1 MKKIILI
8 GAGGHAKACIDV
20 IEEEN
25 KSKIIGIVEKVKTK
39 KKFVNYPI
47 IGIDKDLKKIKKK
60 CSNAIITVGQIKNL
74 SLRASLFNNLIS
86 LGFNLAIIIS
96 PQSYISKKAKVNNG
110 SIVMHKAVVNS
121 YAEIGSNCI
130 INSSSLIEHGVKV
143 GNHTH
148 VSTGAILNGDCKV
161 GNNSFIGSGTIVK
174 EGVKIGNRCII
185 GMGQIIKENIKDNQI
200 VK

>member
-1 MKKIILI
+1 MNNPQLSSRSASRENTLSTNKVLRSTYALLSATLLFSALMAMASTILNI
-8 GAGGHAKACIDV
+8 GYGERVPLKRFITAIEKA
-20 IEEEN
+20 
-25 KSKIIGIVEKVKTK
+25 T
-39 KKFVNYPI
+39 
-47 IGIDKDLKKIKKK
+47 
-60 CSNAIITVGQIKNL
+60 
-74 SLRASLFNNLIS
+74 
-86 LGFNLAIIIS
+86 
-96 PQSYISKKAKVNNG
+96 SKKAKVNNG

-185 GMGQIIKENIKDNQI
+185 GMGQIIKKNIKDNQI
-200 VK
+200 IK